1 MTMQNAR
8 TLLVSIKRSTLGIA
22 LVEFALLLPVLLGM
36 GLVALDLANLALANM
51 EVSQAALSLAD
62 NASRLGQTDNSSV
75 TPTVNEQDIDSIMS
89 GALRQGES
97 IDLRTKGRLIL
108 SSVEHDDASG
118 KQYIH
123 WQRCAGAYAATSKY
137 GNDTNKNGL
146 SGTPLTG
153 VGEGA
158 NKLVVDSGSAIM
170 VAEIYYRYEGLFG
183 DTITPSREI
192 HREAEFI
199 IRDDRN
205 LTPGVTGSGG
215 TSSCG

>member
-1 MTMQNAR
+1 
-8 TLLVSIKRSTLGIA
+8 LKRSESGIA
-22 LVEFALLLPVLLGM
+22 LVEFALILPVLLGM

-62 NASRLGQTDNSSV
+62 NASRLGQSDNSSV
-75 TPTVNEQDIDSIMS
+75 TPTVTEHDIDSIMS
-89 GALRQGES
+89 GALRQGDS
-97 IDLRTKGRLIL
+97 IGLRTKGRLIL

-123 WQRCAGAYAATSKY
+123 WQRCSGAYAVTSKY

-146 SGTPLTG
+146 SGSPLTG
-153 VGEGA
+153 IGEGA
-158 NKLVVDSGSAIM
+158 NTLLVDSGSAIM

-192 HREAEFI
+192 RREAEFI

-215 TSSCG
+215 TSSCS